1 MMNFECFG
9 YLVKAPKEFIE
20 EVQKKIETE
29 EDFNIEWS
37 AFETGKKFY
46 NHNMTKCYLATF
58 DHVLKSVSLVE
69 VDKNCSEGYF

>member
-20 EVQKKIETE
+20 EIQRKIETE
-29 EDFNIEWS
+29 KDFNIEWS
-37 AFETGKKFY
+37 SLETGKKFY

-58 DHVLKSVSLVE
+58 DHALKTVGLLE
-69 VDKNCSEGYF
+69 VDKDCKEGYF